1 MLLAFTTWRKVMIDI
16 CYCCTWYLQPKSIQN
31 FQFAHEL
38 WLHVLSKG
46 LLYNISLPKK
56 LHVEKVGYMLK
67 FQGFSVV
74 SFTCLFPKVSS
85 SCTMQWRK
93 TKRWLINIILHFI
106 INIQNPYKKQY
117 PRGPTILSFDQ
128 NLREDT
134 DEIKKKINEKASK

>member
-1 MLLAFTTWRKVMIDI
+1 M
-16 CYCCTWYLQPKSIQN
+16 Y
-31 FQFAHEL
+31 
-38 WLHVLSKG
+38 
-46 LLYNISLPKK
+46 
-56 LHVEKVGYMLK
+56 VEKKGYMVK
-67 FQGFSVV
+67 FQGFNVV
-74 SFTCLFPKVSS
+74 SSTCLFPKVSS